1 MLPSE
6 SNNQIFIRGLKV
18 TCHVGVPDEERAES
32 QELLLNITM
41 APKVSAEDTPLND
54 DISRTIDYHAVAV
67 RAEAIATERPRKL
80 IETLSDDIAL
90 AILAEFSVASV
101 TVEIEKFILP
111 NTRCVGVVT
120 TRNAGSKSGN

>member
-1 MLPSE
+1 MKPSE

-18 TCHVGVPDEERAES
+18 TCHIGVPDEERAES

-41 APKVSAEDTPLND
+41 APKVTAEDIPLND
-54 DISRTIDYHAVAV
+54 NISRTIDYHAVAI
-67 RAEAIATERPRKL
+67 RAEEISLHHPRKL
-80 IETLSDDIAL
+80 IETLSEDIAH
-90 AILAEFSVASV
+90 AILDEFAVAAV

-120 TRNAGSKSGN
+120 TRSSPSRTVG